1 MSNLV
6 KIGNKEILI
15 KEYKG
20 KRVVT
25 FKDID
30 TVHERPDGTARK
42 RFSDNRERF
51 IQGVDYFIVTP
62 QMLEITE
69 MSEKRT
75 LENVVTSNRGTALI
89 TETGYLMLVKSFTDD
104 LAWEVQ
110 RKLVDSYFR
119 VRKTINEEL
128 SPQMQLLMQMVNTM
142 AEKELKDK
150 ERDRQ
155 IALAKQTADK
165 AVETTE
171 KIKDEFI
178 QEFDNWRNDVNSKV
192 REIAIN
198 SEIPYQTLFSEIY
211 SELERRAGCDLSAR
225 QRNKRARMVNNGS
238 RKSDIEKETT
248 KIAIVEEDK
257 KLKQIFDDIV
267 RRYAVKYIT

>member
-1 MSNLV
+1 MNLKIIEYSGIRVLTTQQIANVYETDTKQISYNFNHNKERYQEGKHYILLTGNELRAFREIHDLPSNL
-6 KIGNKEILI
+6 NKAYLWTE
-15 KEYKG
+15 KG
-20 KRVVT
+20 A
-25 FKDID
+25 FL
-30 TVHERPDGTARK
+30 HA
-42 RFSDNRERF
+42 
-51 IQGVDYFIVTP
+51 
-62 QMLEITE
+62 
-69 MSEKRT
+69 
-75 LENVVTSNRGTALI
+75 
-89 TETGYLMLVKSFTDD
+89 KSLNTDR
-104 LAWEVQ
+104 AWEVYD
-110 RKLVDSYFR
+110 KLVDSYFR

-198 SEIPYQTLFSEIY
+198 SGIPYQTLFSEIY
-211 SELERRAGCDLSAR
+211 LELERRAGCDLSAR
-225 QRNKRARMVNNGS
+225 QRNKRTRMINNGS

-267 RRYAVKYIT
+267 RRYAVKYIA